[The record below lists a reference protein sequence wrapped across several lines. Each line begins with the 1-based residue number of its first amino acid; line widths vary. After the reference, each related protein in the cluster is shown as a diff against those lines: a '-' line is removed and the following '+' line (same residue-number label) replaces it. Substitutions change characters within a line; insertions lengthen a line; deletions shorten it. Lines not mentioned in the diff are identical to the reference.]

1 MEDHMGKDSKAMKQ
15 KGQLLSFVPTG
26 EYYFTKGVKAF
37 HRRDL
42 KKAEKYFRRAM
53 HLEPGEPMIVCQLAI
68 VLSEMGEYQQ
78 SNRLLHL
85 VLEELD
91 ENMAECHYF
100 LANNYAHLGLFRDAF
115 RHANLYLELNEDGE
129 FAEDANDL
137 LDLLTM
143 EAEEMD
149 EDYYEEDDLIVKQ
162 EEARNHLE
170 SGEFPKAIEI
180 FQEVIEEYPEY
191 WSAYNNLAL
200 AYFYLGEATKA
211 RDILNDVLERNPG
224 NLHALCNALVFAHY
238 QGQEKEGQD
247 LKDSLEKIH
256 PIHVEHQFKLGA
268 TFALVGEY
276 ELAYRWLK
284 KLQKT
289 GFEGDGAFYYWL
301 AHASYFTGRENT
313 AVSAW
318 KKVLEFSPE
327 KEGMEPWADKRD
339 VKFESQVSAI
349 LNQLNSDYPE
359 ERLFALFLTSLS
371 AKKKEI
377 LAADTSTDKMTEM
390 EKSYLA
396 YVSSGKLSGKED
408 EVKGAHETAKLLY
421 DHHQPIGKNEAGV
434 YIMWFSVFEQAAEA
448 GYDFKNKKAWAAAVD
463 YLWDKLRN
471 IKTSKAAVAKKYGLS
486 VSTLSKYI
494 NLANEFLQEE
504 DSI

>member
-1 MEDHMGKDSKAMKQ
+1 MGKDSKATKQ

-37 HRRDL
+37 HKRDL
-42 KKAEKYFRRAM
+42 KKAEKYFERAM

-68 VLSEMGEYQQ
+68 VQSELGDYQQ

-85 VLEELD
+85 ILEELD

-100 LANNYAHLGLFRDAF
+100 LANNYAHMGLFRDAF
-115 RHANLYLELNEDGE
+115 RHANLYLEVNEDGE
-129 FAEDANDL
+129 FAEDASDL
-137 LDLLTM
+137 LELLTM

-170 SGEFPKAIEI
+170 SGEFPRAIEI

-200 AYFYLGEATKA
+200 AYFYLGETVKA
-211 RDILNDVLERNPG
+211 RDILNDVLEQNPG

-238 QGQEKEGQD
+238 QGEEKEGQD

-284 KLQKT
+284 KLQKS

-313 AVSAW
+313 ARTAW
-318 KKVLEFSPE
+318 KKVLEYNPE
-327 KEGMEPWADKRD
+327 KDGMEPWAEKQG
-339 VKFESQVSAI
+339 VKFEAQVSAI

-359 ERLFALFLTSLS
+359 ERLFALFLTSVS

-390 EKSYLA
+390 EKSYFA
-396 YVSSGKLSGKED
+396 YVTSGKLSSKEE

-434 YIMWFSVFEQAAEA
+434 YIMWFSVFEQAAKA

-471 IKTSKAAVAKKYGLS
+471 ISTTKAAVAKKYGLS

-494 NLANEFLQEE
+494 NLASEFLHEE

>member
-1 MEDHMGKDSKAMKQ
+1 MGKDSKAMKQ
-15 KGQLLSFVPTG
+15 KGKLLSFVPTG

-42 KKAEKYFRRAM
+42 NKAQRYFERAM
-53 HLEPGEPMIVCQLAI
+53 QLEPGEPMIMCQLAI
-68 VLSEMGEYQQ
+68 VQSELGDYQQ

-85 VLEELD
+85 ILEELD
-91 ENMAECHYF
+91 EHMAECHYF

-115 RHANLYLELNEDGE
+115 RHANLYLEKTEDGE

-137 LDLLTM
+137 LEVLTL

-149 EDYYEEDDLIVKQ
+149 EDFYEEDDLIIKQ

-180 FQEVIEEYPEY
+180 FHEVIEEFPEY

-200 AYFYLGEATKA
+200 AYFYLGETVKA
-211 RDILNDVLERNPG
+211 REILNDVLEQNPG

-238 QGQEKEGQD
+238 QGHEDEVKG
-247 LKDSLEKIH
+247 LKNSLEKIH

-268 TFALVGEY
+268 TFALIGEY

-284 KLQKT
+284 KLQKS

-301 AHASYFTGRENT
+301 AHASYFTGREH
-313 AVSAW
+313 SARGIW
-318 KKVLEFSPE
+318 KKVLEYSPE
-327 KEGMEPWADKRD
+327 KEGMEPWAENPGG
-339 VKFESQVSAI
+339 KFESQVAAI
-349 LNQLNSDYPE
+349 LNQLNSDYAE
-359 ERLFALFLTSLS
+359 ERLFALFLTSIS
-371 AKKKEI
+371 AKKQEI
-377 LAADTSTDKMTEM
+377 LAAKKPTDKLTEM
-390 EKSYLA
+390 EKSYLSFVA
-396 YVSSGKLSGKED
+396 SGKLNQNDD
-408 EVKGAHETAKLLY
+408 EVAGAHETAKLLY
-421 DHHQPIGKNEAGV
+421 DHYKPIGNNEAGV
-434 YIMWFSVFEQAAEA
+434 YILWFAVFDQAARA
-448 GYDFKNKKAWAAAVD
+448 GYNFKNKKAWAAAVD

-471 IKTSKAAVAKKYGLS
+471 IKTSKQAVAKKYGLS

-494 NLANEFLQEE
+494 NLANEFLKEE

>member
-1 MEDHMGKDSKAMKQ
+1 MGKDSKATKQ

-37 HRRDL
+37 HRQDL
-42 KKAEKYFRRAM
+42 KKAEKYFQRAM
-53 HLEPGEPMIVCQLAI
+53 HLEPGEPMIICQLAI
-68 VLSEMGEYQQ
+68 VQSELGEYQP
-78 SNRLLHL
+78 SNRLLHMI
-85 VLEELD
+85 LEELD
-91 ENMAECHYF
+91 ENMVDCHYF
-100 LANNYAHLGLFRDAF
+100 LANNYAHMGLFRDAF
-115 RHANLYLELNEDGE
+115 RHANLYMEENEDGE
-129 FAEDANDL
+129 FAEDALDL
-137 LDLLTM
+137 LELLTM

-170 SGEFPKAIEI
+170 TGEFPLAIEI
-180 FQEVIEEYPEY
+180 FTEVIEEYPEY

-200 AYFYLGEATKA
+200 AYFYLGETKKA
-211 RDILNDVLERNPG
+211 SDILNDVLKRNPG
-224 NLHALCNALVFAHY
+224 NLHALCNWLVFIHY
-238 QGQEKEGQD
+238 EGQEKEGQK
-247 LKDSLEKIH
+247 LKEALEKIY

-268 TFALVGEY
+268 TFALIGEY

-284 KLQKT
+284 KLQKS

-301 AHASYFTGRENT
+301 ANASYFTGRENM
-313 AVSAW
+313 ARSAW
-318 KKVLEFSPE
+318 KKVLEHNPE
-327 KEGMEPWADKRD
+327 KDGMEPWSEKSGM
-339 VKFESQVSAI
+339 KFEAQVSVI
-349 LNQLNSDYPE
+349 LSQLNSDYPE
-359 ERLFALFLTSLS
+359 ERLFALFLTSVS

-377 LAADTSTDKMTEM
+377 LAAEKSIDKLTEM
-390 EKSYLA
+390 EKSYFA
-396 YVSSGKLSGKED
+396 YVSSGNLSSKEE

-434 YIMWFSVFEQAAEA
+434 YIMWFSVFEQAAKA

-471 IKTSKAAVAKKYGLS
+471 IRTTKAAVAKKYGLS
-486 VSTLSKYI
+486 AATLSKYI
-494 NLANEFLQEE
+494 NLASEFLHEE